1 MPADYV
7 KVGRFEMARVKI
19 ISGTVVNGRPVGV
32 GEVVDVS
39 GSDYYFLVGAQRA
52 VKYVEPVK
60 EEPPVVV
67 PEKTGF
73 PEKPLNLGEMS
84 RAQLL
89 TVARDR
95 GVEVQ
100 QNASRKQLIEVLS
113 K

>member
-52 VKYVEPVK
+52 VKYVEPEKPK
-60 EEPPVVV
+60 EEVANVPVVAAEV
-67 PEKTGF
+67 KPDRYFVEEVVAEKKG
-73 PEKPLNLGEMS
+73 K
-84 RAQLL
+84 RA
-89 TVARDR
+89 
-95 GVEVQ
+95 
-100 QNASRKQLIEVLS
+100 K